1 MEFGLADTFGATR
14 AHLVR
19 PASYAQA
26 TEALAAMEEVRPYTS
41 PIPPLYLPYISPISP
56 LHLAAMEEV
65 LA

>member
-26 TEALAAMEEVRPYTS
+26 TEALAAMEEVRAYTS
-41 PIPPLYLPYISPISP
+41 PVSHLLYISPVSH
-56 LHLAAMEEV
+56 LYLAAMEEV